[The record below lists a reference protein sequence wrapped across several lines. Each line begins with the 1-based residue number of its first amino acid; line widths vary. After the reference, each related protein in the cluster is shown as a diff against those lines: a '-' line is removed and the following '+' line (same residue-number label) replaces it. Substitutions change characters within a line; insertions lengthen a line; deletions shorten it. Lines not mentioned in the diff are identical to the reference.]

1 MIDYVQCDP
10 NIASVNIFRLLD
22 EAELGVWQGGLFYRG
37 YVPKASAAAVRDEL
51 AKLGGR
57 CPGKQLVW
65 KPGSAQGWPSS
76 AAKTKPAKKVTKQA
90 KKKPAKPAK
99 VGKGKTK

>member
-10 NIASVNIFRLLD
+10 NIASVNIFRPLD
-22 EAELGVWQGGLFYRG
+22 KAELGVWQSGLFYRG

-57 CPGKQLVW
+57 CLGTQFVW
-65 KPGSAQGWPSS
+65 KSGSAQGWPSP
-76 AAKTKPAKKVTKQA
+76 AAKAKLAKKKAA
-90 KKKPAKPAK
+90 KKKPAKPA
-99 VGKGKTK
+99 